1 MRDNSFP
8 NSNASGQKKSNRA
21 RLSIINLG
29 ACRWPDDVTPADTK
43 QLMVD
48 ESASVYSETALKLLW
63 KCSGNALEMHWRSIR
78 VWNWRNSADWIIRL
92 FLISFYISVYS
103 FFFSS
108 IFLSSFFEVE
118 LRFELWRRRD
128 IDGTT
133 HFLPAGASS
142 LAALPE
148 LEAKRLRGWVAA
160 PWGWPSVEEVSQL
173 GQRSTST
180 LDTVSFRL
188 LKRINGGH
196 FQVLFPIWLRWG
208 NSALTALLLLWNC
221 SEGAVWGGGG
231 AELIAIKRWLVQS
244 SLIHLETS
252 RNASVNFD
260 WAERVYWGCREAD
273 GNMIQCSNESNK
285 NDKLTLK

>member
-1 MRDNSFP
+1 M
-8 NSNASGQKKSNRA
+8 
-21 RLSIINLG
+21 
-29 ACRWPDDVTPADTK
+29 
-43 QLMVD
+43 
-48 ESASVYSETALKLLW
+48 LW
-63 KCSGNALEMHWRSIR
+63 KCSGNALAVNSSLKLTKLSWLDHSVVSHFLLHFR
-78 VWNWRNSADWIIRL
+78 V
-92 FLISFYISVYS
+92 F

-244 SLIHLETS
+244 SLIHLVSWSWWKYDPMLE
-252 RNASVNFD
+252 
-260 WAERVYWGCREAD
+260 W
-273 GNMIQCSNESNK
+273 IK
-285 NDKLTLK
+285 

>member
-1 MRDNSFP
+1 LRDNSFP

-63 KCSGNALEMHWRSIR
+63 KCSGNALAVNSSLKLTKLSWLDHSVVSHFLLHFR
-78 VWNWRNSADWIIRL
+78 V
-92 FLISFYISVYS
+92 F